1 MPRRMSDRR
10 YAANMKVITSI
21 YLNCRPDL
29 RDEWLTGTEV
39 DDASDAQ
46 AQEQALRHLV
56 KFYNNKRY
64 GPITSPSQQGAAH
77 RRSVSMSHHLEGLHP
92 GPELSGIIRPIGTPN
107 VVDADVFPPP
117 RSQAPD
123 PSIFLPY
130 ITEDI
135 AFEEE
140 YEEYLSDL
148 GWSDPH
154 HSADGPL
161 FGGTSAWSR
170 LPTFASEM
178 ADGISDSES
187 IVSIGDL
194 GDERSLDASRDDRDT
209 VDENRNDWAHLS
221 PKTMAALPKS
231 PAGARR
237 LSAGGGLRPV
247 LPFGLDD
254 GSAID
259 IEDEDEPEM
268 GPAPREQSG
277 PFAAGAGVD
286 EVEYAY
292 GV

>member
-1 MPRRMSDRR
+1 MF
-10 YAANMKVITSI
+10 
-21 YLNCRPDL
+21 
-29 RDEWLTGTEV
+29 
-39 DDASDAQ
+39 
-46 AQEQALRHLV
+46 QALFLDRLCQLFIDV
-56 KFYNNKRY
+56 PIIDNNKRY
-64 GPITSPSQQGAAH
+64 GPITNPNQQGAAH
-77 RRSVSMSHHLEGLHP
+77 RRSVSMSHHLDGLHP

-187 IVSIGDL
+187 IASIGDL
-194 GDERSLDASRDDRDT
+194 GDERSLDVGRDDRDT
-209 VDENRNDWAHLS
+209 MDENRNDWAVS
-221 PKTMAALPKS
+221 
-231 PAGARR
+231 
-237 LSAGGGLRPV
+237 
-247 LPFGLDD
+247 F
-254 GSAID
+254 
-259 IEDEDEPEM
+259 
-268 GPAPREQSG
+268 
-277 PFAAGAGVD
+277 
-286 EVEYAY
+286 
-292 GV
+292 